1 MQHALPMHIC
11 ISNTQDAFACFKV
24 CFAICIKK
32 KTKSLFVVKSVVKP
46 AGDSA
51 AGAEAHGSSLQL
63 VTALLAARHP
73 VQLSLCPAGG
83 TVRPLCSPLR
93 QGAAAFRVSFSSAS
107 GRSCRH
113 AAARSWALSAAPDG
127 CKDQRRALS
136 LGHPVHPCWSPTAL
150 LRKHQPVGQE
160 GFVCVSEQQP

>member
-1 MQHALPMHIC
+1 MQHALPTHIC
-11 ISNTQDAFACFKV
+11 ISYTQDAFTCFKV

-32 KTKSLFVVKSVVKP
+32 KTKSLSRLRGTKP

-63 VTALLAARHP
+63 ATALLAARHP

-93 QGAAAFRVSFSSAS
+93 QGAAACRGSFSSAS
-107 GRSCRH
+107 GRSCRQ
-113 AAARSWALSAAPDG
+113 AAARSWALSAAPRG

-136 LGHPVHPCWSPTAL
+136 LAHPVHPCGSPTAL

-160 GFVCVSEQQP
+160 GFVPVSEQQP